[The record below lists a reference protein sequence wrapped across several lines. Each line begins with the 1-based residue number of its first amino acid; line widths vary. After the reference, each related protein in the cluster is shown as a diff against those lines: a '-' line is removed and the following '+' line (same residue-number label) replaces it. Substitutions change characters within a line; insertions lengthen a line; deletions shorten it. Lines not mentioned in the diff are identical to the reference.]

1 MCTSVLGYASES
13 SKPMW
18 LLAAGVLLPIPDGA
32 MHMRLCASVRSR
44 LCHFASLFATLTL
57 PARQQLRAPW
67 TTFYNFSW
75 TKLNS
80 LRTRKLFR
88 EREQLG
94 YNIDNV
100 IGRHL
105 ILF

>member
-1 MCTSVLGYASES
+1 MLGYASES

-75 TKLNS
+75 AKLNS
-80 LRTRKLFR
+80 LHTRKLFR

-105 ILF
+105 ILNSK